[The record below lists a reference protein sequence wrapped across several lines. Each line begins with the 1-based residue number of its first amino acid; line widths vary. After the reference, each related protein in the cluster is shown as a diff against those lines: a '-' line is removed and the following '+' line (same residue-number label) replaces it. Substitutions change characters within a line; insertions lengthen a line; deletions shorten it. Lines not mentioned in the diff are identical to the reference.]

1 MTRTWSAVYVYLHR
15 SRADIDSFLLE
26 HLAPHAEE
34 LVAAGHAEAWFYLR
48 YWDGGPHLRARF
60 LDADGDA
67 VAGFADRMRALAKE
81 TAAAALDLDSGSY
94 YANLPRADPAR
105 WHADGDV
112 ADAVYEPETERYGGP
127 RALEVCEDFFA
138 VSTRIA
144 LAVLRSAPQQHQRQV
159 VAADLT
165 GLAFG
170 ALGFDDVEAVRQ
182 ARGYYATWDYS
193 AEVARGGSQARA
205 EAERLFHSAPARW
218 LQRRPQV
225 ERLVAG
231 EGASTH
237 HLWDRGLRETVGKLR
252 RIDAEERRAG
262 GKGLANGLDRIVW
275 SLLHMTHNRLGLD
288 IDDERRIAW
297 LLSLSYPRWEP
308 PGDYFDP
315 GVSAPDRQ
323 YAEASKY
330 LPDTMAGAHL
340 PRPVA
345 PEPDREGAAQAP
357 VVALPEPAPLTA
369 PLGEVLAGRESG
381 HGDYGSR
388 LGLEELSALLGHGA
402 GISHRRADQPGRHAP
417 PRTYPSPGAAY
428 ATEVWVVARHVS
440 GLEPGTYRYRADGH
454 RLLLADGPTEADRLS
469 ELSPFLRERADGR
482 PGAVAETV
490 AATVF
495 LVGDLGRLREG
506 YGQRAL
512 RLLLQECG
520 HVAQNLSLCAAALGL
535 RSLVVSGF
543 ADDAANA
550 LLHLDGVDRT
560 VLTLLPVGAG
570 GTT

>member
-34 LVAAGHAEAWFYLR
+34 LVAAGHAGAWFYLR

-67 VAGFADRMRALAKE
+67 VAEFAEQMRALAKE
-81 TAAAALDLDSGSY
+81 TSAAALDLDSGAY
-94 YANLPRADPAR
+94 YANLPQADHAR

-112 ADAVYEPETERYGGP
+112 VDAVYEPETERYGGP

-144 LAVLRSAPQQHQRQV
+144 LAVLRSAPQPHQRQV
-159 VAADLT
+159 VATDLT
-165 GLAFG
+165 SLAFG
-170 ALGFDDVEAVRQ
+170 VLGFDDVEAVRQ

-193 AEVARGGSQARA
+193 AEVARGGTQARA
-205 EAERLFHSAPARW
+205 EAERLFHSAPPRW

-225 ERLVAG
+225 ERLVSG

-237 HLWDRGLRETVGKLR
+237 HLWDRALRETVDRLR
-252 RIDAEERRAG
+252 RIDAEERAVG
-262 GKGLANGLDRIVW
+262 GLANSLDRIVW

-308 PGDYFDP
+308 PGDYFDH
-315 GVSAPDRQ
+315 GVSAPDRS
-323 YAEASKY
+323 YVEASKY
-330 LPDTMAGAHL
+330 LPDSMAGEHL
-340 PRPVA
+340 PRAVA
-345 PEPDREGAAQAP
+345 PEGVREGVAQAP
-357 VVALPEPAPLTA
+357 VVTLPEPAPLTA
-369 PLGEVLAGRESG
+369 SLSEVLAERTSS
-381 HGDYGSR
+381 HGDYGS
-388 LGLEELSALLGHGA
+388 GLALAELSALLGHGA
-402 GISHRRADQPGRHAP
+402 GISHTRADQPGRHVP

-428 ATEVWVVARHVS
+428 ATEVWVVARQVRD
-440 GLEPGTYRYRADGH
+440 LDPGVYRYRAEGH
-454 RLLLADGPTEADRLS
+454 RLLRADGPAETDRLT
-469 ELSPFLRERADGR
+469 ELSPFLRERADGL
-482 PGAVAETV
+482 PGAAAGTV
-490 AATVF
+490 GALVV

-520 HVAQNLSLCAAALGL
+520 HVAQNLSLCATALGL

-560 VLTLLPVGAG
+560 VLTLLPVGTDPAP
-570 GTT
+570 